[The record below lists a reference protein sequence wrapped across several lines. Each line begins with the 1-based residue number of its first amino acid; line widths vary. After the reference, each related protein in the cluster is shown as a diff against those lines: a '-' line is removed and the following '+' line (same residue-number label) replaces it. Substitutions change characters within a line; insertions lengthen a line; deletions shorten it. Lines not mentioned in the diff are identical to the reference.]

1 MLPQQTEGKPESTTC
16 LHGKV
21 TLHRCTHLWL
31 ASLTSLSQDEQSYA
45 LPELVGQWPL
55 VQSPETLLHARQR
68 RSSTLPCSCAFSTL
82 QAHSS
87 LDTHQHEAFFCCLLG
102 LLHCTPR
109 SRLCIFRDAA
119 FLHAP
124 KPPQPAWLL
133 WGFISLLSLPH
144 LGDPAARVGAGTS
157 LSELSGPQQT
167 PPSPAEERWH
177 GHRVLISRRDK
188 QVRGFCCPGCHLVGL
203 VWHMHLPGNGSQ
215 EPGSPLCQYSALL
228 IQPANLFI
236 SYTKARTWKGKK
248 VLARL
253 IWLL

>member
-1 MLPQQTEGKPESTTC
+1 M
-16 LHGKV
+16 
-21 TLHRCTHLWL
+21 
-31 ASLTSLSQDEQSYA
+31 A
-45 LPELVGQWPL
+45 
-55 VQSPETLLHARQR
+55 QSPETLLRVRQR
-68 RSSTLPCSCAFSTL
+68 RSSTLLYLCAFSTL

-87 LDTHQHEAFFCCLLG
+87 LATHQHEAFFCCLLG
-102 LLHCTPR
+102 LSHCTPH

-133 WGFISLLSLPH
+133 WGIHLLASQLASPAGPCGTSGRWH
-144 LGDPAARVGAGTS
+144 IPIRAARA
-157 LSELSGPQQT
+157 PQT

-215 EPGSPLCQYSALL
+215 QPGSLPCQYCALL
-228 IQPANLFI
+228 ILRANLFI
-236 SYTKARTWKGKK
+236 FYTKAHTWKGEK